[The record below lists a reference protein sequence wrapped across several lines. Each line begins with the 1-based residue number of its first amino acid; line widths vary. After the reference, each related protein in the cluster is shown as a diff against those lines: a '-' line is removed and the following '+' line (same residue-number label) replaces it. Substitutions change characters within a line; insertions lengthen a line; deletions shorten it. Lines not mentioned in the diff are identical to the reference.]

1 MKNQFELNCPIHG
14 AQLKRADCRRCNAL
28 YMSAYMRQRRR
39 RDPVAALLE
48 RARER
53 AARLDLPFNL
63 RRRDVVVPPVCPVLG
78 VPLAAGSERSS
89 GSPSL
94 DRIRPALGYVRG
106 NVRVSATGPIASRAP
121 VRRSRPGSALSRRS
135 RRVDLTWKRSRPIS
149 NGRSFWRRCAGRPR
163 KAVVQAPN
171 GRRWRSFWTRRSS
184 LLTGCGKIRRRNVL
198 PSADYFLTK
207 TTR

>member
-14 AQLKRADCRRCNAL
+14 ARLKRAKCRCCNAL

-53 AARLDLPFNL
+53 AARLGLPFNL

-94 DRIRPALGYVRG
+94 DRIRPAQGYVRG
-106 NVRVSATGPIASRAP
+106 NVRVISDRANRLKGACTQEQARERAQSALPPRRPDLEKIAAYIEREELLAEAPEGRA
-121 VRRSRPGSALSRRS
+121 RRSCRRRMGEGGDLSGQG
-135 RRVDLTWKRSRPIS
+135 L
-149 NGRSFWRRCAGRPR
+149 RRCGLA
-163 KAVVQAPN
+163 AE
-171 GRRWRSFWTRRSS
+171 RSEDVI
-184 LLTGCGKIRRRNVL
+184 C
-198 PSADYFLTK
+198 
-207 TTR
+207 

>member
-53 AARLDLPFNL
+53 AARLGLPFTL
-63 RRRDVVVPPVCPVLG
+63 RRHDVVVPSVCPVLG
-78 VPLAAGSERSS
+78 VPLAAGSERWS

-94 DRIRPALGYVRG
+94 DRIRPVQGYVRG
-106 NVRVSATGPIASRAP
+106 NVRVISDRANRLKGACTREQAKERARSAAPPRRPDLERIAAYIEREELLAE
-121 VRRSRPGSALSRRS
+121 VRRKAALG
-135 RRVDLTWKRSRPIS
+135 
-149 NGRSFWRRCAGRPR
+149 GRAGAEWEKVAIFLDKAFVAADWMR
-163 KAVVQAPN
+163 KDQ
-171 GRRWRSFWTRRSS
+171 
-184 LLTGCGKIRRRNVL
+184 
-198 PSADYFLTK
+198 K
-207 TTR
+207 T

>member
-1 MKNQFELNCPIHG
+1 MKNQFELKCPIHG
-14 AQLKRADCRRCNAL
+14 AQLKRAKCRRCNAL

-53 AARLDLPFNL
+53 AARLGLPFNL
-63 RRRDVVVPPVCPVLG
+63 HRRDVVVPPVCPVLG

-94 DRIRPALGYVRG
+94 DRIRPAQGYVRG
-106 NVRVSATGPIASRAP
+106 NVRVISDRANRLKGACTQEQAKERAQSAP
-121 VRRSRPGSALSRRS
+121 
-135 RRVDLTWKRSRPIS
+135 RRVGLTWKRSRPIS

-163 KAVVQAPN
+163 KAVVQVPN
-171 GRRWRSFWTRRSS
+171 GRRWRSFWTR
-184 LLTGCGKIRRRNVL
+184 
-198 PSADYFLTK
+198 PS
-207 TTR
+207 

>member
-39 RDPVAALLE
+39 RDPVVALLE

-53 AARLDLPFNL
+53 AARLGLPFNL

-78 VPLAAGSERSS
+78 VPLAAGSQRSS

-94 DRIRPALGYVRG
+94 DRIRPAQGYVRG
-106 NVRVSATGPIASRAP
+106 NVRVISDRANRLKGACTQEQARERARSAPPPRRPDLEKIAAYIEREELLAE
-121 VRRSRPGSALSRRS
+121 VRGKAAQGG
-135 RRVDLTWKRSRPIS
+135 RVGAEWEKVAIFLDKAFVVADWL
-149 NGRSFWRRCAGRPR
+149 R
-163 KAVVQAPN
+163 KDQ
-171 GRRWRSFWTRRSS
+171 
-184 LLTGCGKIRRRNVL
+184 
-198 PSADYFLTK
+198 K
-207 TTR
+207 T

>member
-14 AQLKRADCRRCNAL
+14 AQLKRAKCRCCNAL

-53 AARLDLPFNL
+53 AARLGLPFNL
-63 RRRDVVVPPVCPVLG
+63 HRRDVVVPPVCPVLG
-78 VPLAAGSERSS
+78 VPLATSSQRSS

-106 NVRVSATGPIASRAP
+106 NVRVISDRANRLKGACTQERARERARSAPPPRRPDLEKIAAYIEREELLAE
-121 VRRSRPGSALSRRS
+121 VRRKAAQGG
-135 RRVDLTWKRSRPIS
+135 RVGAEWEKVAIFLDKAFVAADWL
-149 NGRSFWRRCAGRPR
+149 R
-163 KAVVQAPN
+163 KDQ
-171 GRRWRSFWTRRSS
+171 
-184 LLTGCGKIRRRNVL
+184 
-198 PSADYFLTK
+198 K
-207 TTR
+207 T